1 MQVFLFQER
10 EHVLRLH
17 AENDRLRIQELEDR
31 KKIQHLLTL
40 TQPVNAETTYFI
52 KEPPAKV
59 LVQQHIPRAVAKER
73 EAFALSGRG
82 PGGHKKTQNKMVE
95 NQQYDH
101 DDDNVDKETLLLTV
115 EALRAQL
122 EEQTRLCK
130 EQVETLLEDRRV
142 KAEEADVQHQRDSD
156 RVKCLADKLQNTQ
169 ELLYESTKDYLEL
182 KYELRAKERSWMNEK
197 DRLLQQLDNYKQQL
211 DISAGIDPV
220 LGMSFSS
227 STNGRSSANK
237 GNLAYLKDQLQ
248 QTQQLADNYREQCIK
263 LEEEVGRLREESDAS
278 KDLFKQRTDKA
289 TKRLGLM
296 NTRYQNLEKRRAM
309 EIEGYKNDIKMLR
322 SRLKDVE
329 KQLYKVSKLIC
340 LQTTFLLAILM
351 QLTMGLSGDQD
362 EEVLRAVRRTAANS
376 KKLVGDLQTLKARIY
391 SLEND
396 TRHVHDL

>member
-1 MQVFLFQER
+1 M
-10 EHVLRLH
+10 LRLY

-59 LVQQHIPRAVAKER
+59 LVQQHIPRATAGGET
-73 EAFALSGRG
+73 FALSGRG
-82 PGGHKKTQNKMVE
+82 PGGHKKPQSQNKTME
-95 NQQYDH
+95 NQQG

-142 KAEEADVQHQRDSD
+142 KAEEADVQHQRDGD
-156 RVKCLADKLQNTQ
+156 RVKSLADKLQNTQ

-182 KYELRAKERSWMNEK
+182 KYELRAKERSWMKEK
-197 DRLLQQLDNYKQQL
+197 DKLLQQLDHYKQQL
-211 DISAGIDPV
+211 DISAGIDPI
-220 LGMSFSS
+220 LGMNFSTS
-227 STNGRSSANK
+227 PNGRSNSANK
-237 GNLAYLKDQLQ
+237 GNLCYLKDQLQ
-248 QTQQLADNYREQCIK
+248 QAQQLADNYREQCIK
-263 LEEEVGRLREESDAS
+263 LEEEVGRLKEESDAS
-278 KDLFKQRTDKA
+278 KDLFKQRTEKA

-322 SRLKDVE
+322 ARLKDVE
-329 KQLYKVSKLIC
+329 KQLYKVRHI
-340 LQTTFLLAILM
+340 LANYHFYCFIPL

-362 EEVLRAVRRTAANS
+362 EEVLRAVRRTASNS
-376 KKLVGDLQTLKARIY
+376 KKLVGDLQTLKARVY

>member
-1 MQVFLFQER
+1 MFLFQER
-10 EHVLRLH
+10 EHVLRLY
-17 AENDRLRIQELEDR
+17 AENDRLRIQELDDR

-59 LVQQHIPRAVAKER
+59 LVQQHISRATAGVAMN
-73 EAFALSGRG
+73 GRG
-82 PGGHKKTQNKMVE
+82 PGGHKKLQSQNKTVL
-95 NQQYDH
+95 

-142 KAEEADVQHQRDSD
+142 KAEEADVQHQRDGD
-156 RVKCLADKLQNTQ
+156 RVKSLADKLQNTQ

-182 KYELRAKERSWMNEK
+182 KYELRAKERSWMKEK
-197 DRLLQQLDNYKQQL
+197 DKLLQQLDHYKQQL
-211 DISAGIDPV
+211 DISAGIDPI
-220 LGMSFSS
+220 LGMNFSS
-227 STNGRSSANK
+227 SSNGKNNSANR
-237 GNLAYLKDQLQ
+237 GNLCYLKEQLQ

-278 KDLFKQRTDKA
+278 KDLFKQRTEKA

-329 KQLYKVSKLIC
+329 KQLYKV
-340 LQTTFLLAILM
+340 
-351 QLTMGLSGDQD
+351 
-362 EEVLRAVRRTAANS
+362 
-376 KKLVGDLQTLKARIY
+376 
-391 SLEND
+391 
-396 TRHVHDL
+396 RHVNKIVNNSDFISCAADCGP

>member
-1 MQVFLFQER
+1 M
-10 EHVLRLH
+10 LRLY
-17 AENDRLRIQELEDR
+17 AENDRLRIQEIEDR

-59 LVQQHIPRAVAKER
+59 LVQQHIPRATAGAETL
-73 EAFALSGRG
+73 ALSGRG
-82 PGGHKKTQNKMVE
+82 PGGHKKLQSQKKTAE
-95 NQQYDH
+95 NQL
-101 DDDNVDKETLLLTV
+101 DDDDVDKETLLLTV

-142 KAEEADVQHQRDSD
+142 KAEEADVQHQRDAD
-156 RVKCLADKLQNTQ
+156 RVKSLADKLQNTQ

-182 KYELRAKERSWMNEK
+182 KYELRAKERSWMKEK
-197 DRLLQQLDNYKQQL
+197 DKLLQQLDHYKQQL
-211 DISAGIDPV
+211 DISAGIDPI
-220 LGMSFSS
+220 LGMNFSS
-227 STNGRSSANK
+227 SSNGKNNNANK
-237 GNLAYLKDQLQ
+237 GNLCYLKEQLQ

-278 KDLFKQRTDKA
+278 KDLFKQRTEKA

-296 NTRYQNLEKRRAM
+296 NNRYQNLEKRRAM

-329 KQLYKVSKLIC
+329 KQLYKVSYI
-340 LQTTFLLAILM
+340 
-351 QLTMGLSGDQD
+351 
-362 EEVLRAVRRTAANS
+362 N
-376 KKLVGDLQTLKARIY
+376 IY
-391 SLEND
+391 L
-396 TRHVHDL
+396 

>member
-10 EHVLRLH
+10 EHVLRLY

-40 TQPVNAETTYFI
+40 TQPVNAETTYFV

-59 LVQQHIPRAVAKER
+59 LVQQHIPRTRAGGETFAV
-73 EAFALSGRG
+73 SGRG
-82 PGGHKKTQNKMVE
+82 PGGHKKPQSQNKAME
-95 NQQYDH
+95 NH
-101 DDDNVDKETLLLTV
+101 KDDEDENVDKETLLLTV

-142 KAEEADVQHQRDSD
+142 KAEEADVQHQRDGD
-156 RVKCLADKLQNTQ
+156 RVKSLADKLQNTQ

-182 KYELRAKERSWMNEK
+182 KYELRAKERSWMKEK
-197 DRLLQQLDNYKQQL
+197 DKLLQQLDHYKQQL
-211 DISAGIDPV
+211 DISAGIDPI
-220 LGMSFSS
+220 LGMSFSTS
-227 STNGRSSANK
+227 PNGRSNSANK
-237 GNLAYLKDQLQ
+237 GNLCYLKDQLQ

-263 LEEEVGRLREESDAS
+263 LEEEVGRLKEESDAS
-278 KDLFKQRTDKA
+278 KDLFKQRTEKA

-322 SRLKDVE
+322 ARLKDVE
-329 KQLYKVSKLIC
+329 RQLYKVRYNYINW
-340 LQTTFLLAILM
+340 QI
-351 QLTMGLSGDQD
+351 
-362 EEVLRAVRRTAANS
+362 ANFNTIS
-376 KKLVGDLQTLKARIY
+376 FTVDHGPQW
-391 SLEND
+391 
-396 TRHVHDL
+396 

>member
-10 EHVLRLH
+10 EHVLRLY
-17 AENDRLRIQELEDR
+17 AENDRLRIQELDDR

-59 LVQQHIPRAVAKER
+59 LVQQHIPRAMAGGET
-73 EAFALSGRG
+73 FALSGRG
-82 PGGHKKTQNKMVE
+82 PGGHKKPQSQNKTVE
-95 NQQYDH
+95 NQQD

-156 RVKCLADKLQNTQ
+156 RVKSLADKLQNTQ

-182 KYELRAKERSWMNEK
+182 KYELRAKERSWMKEK
-197 DRLLQQLDNYKQQL
+197 DKLLQQLDHYKQQL

-220 LGMSFSS
+220 LGMNFSS
-227 STNGRSSANK
+227 SPSDRTNANK
-237 GNLAYLKDQLQ
+237 GNLCYLKDQLQ

-278 KDLFKQRTDKA
+278 KDLFKQRTEKA

-329 KQLYKVSKLIC
+329 KQLYKVRHTLAKL
-340 LQTTFLLAILM
+340 Q
-351 QLTMGLSGDQD
+351 
-362 EEVLRAVRRTAANS
+362 
-376 KKLVGDLQTLKARIY
+376 IY
-391 SLEND
+391 FIS
-396 TRHVHDL
+396 VHTVDNGSEW

>member
-1 MQVFLFQER
+1 M
-10 EHVLRLH
+10 LRLY
-17 AENDRLRIQELEDR
+17 AENDRLRIQELDDR

-59 LVQQHIPRAVAKER
+59 LVQQHIPPRATAGGETL
-73 EAFALSGRG
+73 ALSGRG
-82 PGGHKKTQNKMVE
+82 PGGHKKTQSQHKKVE
-95 NQQYDH
+95 NQL
-101 DDDNVDKETLLLTV
+101 DDENVDKETLLLTV

-142 KAEEADVQHQRDSD
+142 KAEEADVQHQRDTD
-156 RVKCLADKLQNTQ
+156 RVKSLADKLQNTQ

-182 KYELRAKERSWMNEK
+182 KYELRAKERSWMKEK
-197 DRLLQQLDNYKQQL
+197 DKLLQQLDHYKQQL
-211 DISAGIDPV
+211 DISAGIDPI
-220 LGMSFSS
+220 LGMNFSS
-227 STNGRSSANK
+227 SSNGKINSANK
-237 GNLAYLKDQLQ
+237 GNLCYLKEQLQ

-278 KDLFKQRTDKA
+278 KDLFKQRTEKA

-322 SRLKDVE
+322 ARLKDVE
-329 KQLYKVSKLIC
+329 KQLYKVRHINKLHTIMIY
-340 LQTTFLLAILM
+340 FLC
-351 QLTMGLSGDQD
+351 S
-362 EEVLRAVRRTAANS
+362 
-376 KKLVGDLQTLKARIY
+376 
-391 SLEND
+391 
-396 TRHVHDL
+396 